1 MRQDF
6 KLSFSRLS
14 VSVPL
19 SVEKD
24 VIYGIDLHGTG
35 ESANSKFYNAVD

>member
-1 MRQDF
+1 MRRDF

-24 VIYGIDLHGTG
+24 VIYTCLK
-35 ESANSKFYNAVD
+35 ELW